1 MLNLR
6 YFQPLFFAIVMLFA
20 QQGGALHALRHAFA
34 EQTQQQDKQTPH
46 SPYCEECTSYAHL
59 GSALNSGYLSFE
71 LLSSLIQTLAQHHLF
86 FFTQHTLT
94 ATARGPPRI
103 QRAA

>member
-6 YFQPLFFAIVMLFA
+6 FFPPLLFALVVLFA

-46 SPYCEECTSYAHL
+46 SPYCEECTSYAQL
-59 GSALNSGYLSFE
+59 GSALNSSFLSFE
-71 LLSSLIQTLAQHHLF
+71 LHSSLVQTLAQHYF
-86 FFTQHTLT
+86 VFFTQHIVP
-94 ATARGPPRI
+94 AIARGPPVF
-103 QRAA
+103 QRSA